1 MIFSNS
7 LIITSR
13 PMIKLFWHV
22 FNWVIQKGFLLLCL
36 CKWILNWTSFILHIS
51 IIIPCVLCGQ
61 SCSHVWLFG
70 TPWTVAHQDP
80 LSMGFSRQEY
90 CSGLGN
96 PEGKGIWRH
105 FNYLCARIFQAP
117 LFILRHIYLQNH
129 LKFQISIQNFQ
140 ISDSKYCLLYPSLEK

>member
-51 IIIPCVLCGQ
+51 IIIPCVLCAQ
-61 SCSHVWLFG
+61 SLSHVWLFA

-80 LSMGFSRQEY
+80 LSMSFLRQEY
-90 CSGLGN
+90 WNWLSFPSPGDLPN
-96 PEGKGIWRH
+96 PGIKSTYPELQMDSLPLSH
-105 FNYLCARIFQAP
+105 QESHVDINRI
-117 LFILRHIYLQNH
+117 I
-129 LKFQISIQNFQ
+129 
-140 ISDSKYCLLYPSLEK
+140 

>member
-36 CKWILNWTSFILHIS
+36 CNWILNWTSFILHIS
-51 IIIPCVLCGQ
+51 IIIPCVLCAQ
-61 SCSHVWLFG
+61 SLSHVWLFA

-90 CSGLGN
+90 YSGLPCPPPGDLLN
-96 PEGKGIWRH
+96 LEIKPRSTKLQTDSFPSEPLGKLYSTLSWLICL
-105 FNYLCARIFQAP
+105 YDL
-117 LFILRHIYLQNH
+117 HICH
-129 LKFQISIQNFQ
+129 VA
-140 ISDSKYCLLYPSLEK
+140 